1 MMLVSFAN
9 GEHLAADPGTQAGAT
24 GSVLEWKPAPDVTAI
39 RVSAG
44 PAYANVEMDRLL
56 VHTADYT
63 LDIVT
68 ARATDGKVHRFEM
81 KLTDYTELPRKGN
94 SARFVAVH
102 EPFTMVQLIV
112 KVSEVRP
119 GVIAIQTISAL
130 DEIVVEPGKFEYT
143 TSSLR

>member
-1 MMLVSFAN
+1 MLRW
-9 GEHLAADPGTQAGAT
+9 T
-24 GSVLEWKPAPDVTAI
+24 GCSCTTT
-39 RVSAG
+39 S
-44 PAYANVEMDRLL
+44 DRNA
-56 VHTADYT
+56 H
-63 LDIVT
+63 
-68 ARATDGKVHRFEM
+68 
-81 KLTDYTELPRKGN
+81 RKGN